1 MWCSSRFEFR
11 GRSCASSGGYR
22 PPLRQFR
29 LEGTSGTDA
38 IYQRESSSIDQEWKV
53 GGGRD
58 AGIELYE
65 NMCMKAVNQSIGRA
79 IRHQNDWASLILIDQ
94 RYSTPRIQSKLPQ
107 WIRGSVSIAH
117 TWGQG
122 LRELGAFY
130 RLKKEHGSLSSAAIM
145 LSSPNEIHQNSST
158 ESDGSGYNGHYPRIW
173 IRW

>member
-1 MWCSSRFEFR
+1 LNFADDLARAVVVIGLPFANSGSRELQERMRFVKER
-11 GRSCASSGGYR
+11 AAASTKSG
-22 PPLRQFR
+22 
-29 LEGTSGTDA
+29 
-38 IYQRESSSIDQEWKV
+38 KV

-130 RLKKEHGSLSSAAIM
+130 RLKKEHGSLSSASHHVVIA
-145 LSSPNEIHQNSST
+145 E
-158 ESDGSGYNGHYPRIW
+158 
-173 IRW
+173 